1 MIKLYFHLHDVF
13 MDGMFVSGDKIVER
27 RTKIA

>member
-13 MDGMFVSGDKIVER
+13 MDGMFVSGDQIVER
-27 RTKIA
+27 RIKIA